1 MEKKNEV
8 ESVVEA
14 EVSASY
20 NGYDVADQAET
31 IVAGMLNVVG
41 EVAEVAEQ
49 TFIASTGIDAL
60 EASVKAATIQYM
72 RENGFSSC
80 PISLKGMELALNVK
94 ADVIPRTIAT
104 RIKALCDCHSTGK
117 SYKIKVSD
125 LAEHAVCS
133 RKGEKDWRKE
143 IAKAISIIMTNTSSY
158 FEKNGTEVKASNP
171 VLFSIENKLK
181 KADSLFIHFHTKSS

>member
-1 MEKKNEV
+1 MEKNSVAEKNV
-8 ESVVEA
+8 SVVES
-14 EVSASY
+14 EVVYSI
-20 NGYDVADQAET
+20 NDQAMT
-31 IVAGMLNVVG
+31 VVAGMQAVAS
-41 EVAEVAEQ
+41 EIAEVAEQ
-49 TFIASTGIDAL
+49 SFVASTGLDEL
-60 EASVKAATIQYM
+60 EQDVKEATIRYM

-94 ADVIPRTIAT
+94 ADYIPRTIAQ
-104 RIKALCDCHSTGK
+104 RIKALCDCHATGK

-125 LAEHAVCS
+125 LPEYAVCS

-143 IAKAISIIMTNTSSY
+143 VAKAISIIMTNTTTY

-181 KADSLFIHFHTKSS
+181 KSDSLFLHFHTKSV